1 MSESMRERPPCSIKD
16 GCGKSRVCSE
26 GVLTKTQNRLISSAT
41 ANYAPFCETSCRSSK
56 PARSSSELRDAMP
69 SVNSPG
75 FAKRPVSNGLPV
87 SVMKGTCK
95 TPFSGSSNLK
105 GLKGWNVVAGPARGV
120 YNSVSDAFPQESA
133 QSYRD
138 FRPAS
143 VTKSTHRVSTAERAL
158 LVGVGWK
165 RAPRFPGMPAGE
177 QGRENLSELVEL
189 ARSAGADVAGT
200 VFQLREAADPATLVG
215 RGKLD
220 EIRAEATAHKAPL
233 IIFDSNLSPIQQR
246 NIETATDRRV
256 IDRTQLILDIFAR
269 HARSREGQLQ
279 VELAQLNYLLPR
291 LTGKG
296 TAMSRLGGKSGGGG
310 AGGAG
315 GGAGR
320 IGVRGP
326 GEKKLET
333 DRRRIRDRVRKIEI
347 SIDEVRKQRALRRE
361 ARNAVP
367 LGTIAL
373 VGYTNAGK
381 STLFNALS
389 RAEVLVSSRMFA
401 TLDPTIRAL
410 RFPSNRRVLVSDTV
424 GFIRDLPKG
433 LLTAFRATL
442 EEVQEASLILH
453 VSDVS
458 NPHHEELDGEVE
470 KILRELG
477 VDGRPRLPVLNKM
490 DRLTPEE
497 RKAVTNG
504 AGKCADTG
512 NAPVLVS
519 ALTGD
524 GIEELLRRMDAE
536 MPTDP
541 LVTLSIRMP
550 LAEGRTLAMIHA
562 LGRVL
567 HSEIDDSHMRLDA
580 EVPAS
585 IAKRLRLKDYSVEET
600 FPRAVS

>member
-1 MSESMRERPPCSIKD
+1 
-16 GCGKSRVCSE
+16 
-26 GVLTKTQNRLISSAT
+26 
-41 ANYAPFCETSCRSSK
+41 
-56 PARSSSELRDAMP
+56 
-69 SVNSPG
+69 
-75 FAKRPVSNGLPV
+75 
-87 SVMKGTCK
+87 
-95 TPFSGSSNLK
+95 
-105 GLKGWNVVAGPARGV
+105 
-120 YNSVSDAFPQESA
+120 
-133 QSYRD
+133 
-138 FRPAS
+138 
-143 VTKSTHRVSTAERAL
+143 
-158 LVGVGWK
+158 
-165 RAPRFPGMPAGE
+165 MPAGE
-177 QGRENLSELVEL
+177 QGRESLTELVEL
-189 ARSAGADVAGT
+189 ARSAGAEIAGT
-200 VFQLREAADPATLVG
+200 VFQMRDSADPATLVG

-220 EIRAEATAHKAPL
+220 EIRAEATTHKAPL
-233 IIFDSNLSPIQQR
+233 IIFDSNLSPVQQR
-246 NIETATDRRV
+246 NIEEATERRV

-279 VELAQLNYLLPR
+279 VELAQLTYMLPR

-333 DRRRIRDRVRKIEI
+333 DRRRIRDRVSKIQA
-347 SIDEVRKQRALRRE
+347 SIEEVRKQRALRRE

-410 RFPSNRRVLVSDTV
+410 RLPSNRRVLVSDTV

-442 EEVQEASLILH
+442 EEVQEAALILH

-458 NPHHEELDGEVE
+458 NPHHDELDEEVD

-477 VDGRPRLPVLNKM
+477 VDGRPRLRVLNKM

-497 RKAVTNG
+497 RDAITS
-504 AGKCADTG
+504 
-512 NAPVLVS
+512 VS
-519 ALTGD
+519 
-524 GIEELLRRMDAE
+524 
-536 MPTDP
+536 
-541 LVTLSIRMP
+541 LSIRLP

-567 HSEIDDSHMRLDA
+567 HSETDDSHMRLDA

-585 IAKRLRLKDYSVEET
+585 IAKRLRLNDYAVEEP
-600 FPRAVS
+600 FPVLSRNIE

>member
-1 MSESMRERPPCSIKD
+1 
-16 GCGKSRVCSE
+16 
-26 GVLTKTQNRLISSAT
+26 
-41 ANYAPFCETSCRSSK
+41 
-56 PARSSSELRDAMP
+56 
-69 SVNSPG
+69 
-75 FAKRPVSNGLPV
+75 
-87 SVMKGTCK
+87 
-95 TPFSGSSNLK
+95 
-105 GLKGWNVVAGPARGV
+105 
-120 YNSVSDAFPQESA
+120 
-133 QSYRD
+133 
-138 FRPAS
+138 
-143 VTKSTHRVSTAERAL
+143 L

-177 QGRENLSELVEL
+177 QGRESLLELVEL
-189 ARSAGADVAGT
+189 ARSAGADIAGT
-200 VFQLREAADPATLVG
+200 VFQVRDKADSATLVG

-233 IIFDSNLSPIQQR
+233 IIFDSNLSPMQQR
-246 NIETATDRRV
+246 NIEEATERRV

-279 VELAQLNYLLPR
+279 VELAQLNYMLPR

-296 TAMSRLGGKSGGGG
+296 TSMSRLGGKSGGGG

-333 DRRRIRDRVRKIEI
+333 DRRRIRDRVGKIQRAIE
-347 SIDEVRKQRALRRE
+347 EVRKQRALRRE

-410 RFPSNRRVLVSDTV
+410 RLPSNRRVLISDTV

-442 EEVQEASLILH
+442 EEVQESALILH

-458 NPHHEELDGEVE
+458 NPHHHELDDEVE
-470 KILRELG
+470 KILQELG
-477 VDGRPRLPVLNKM
+477 VAGRPTLRVLNKI
-490 DRLTPEE
+490 DRLSPEE
-497 RKAVTNG
+497 RKAITNG
-504 AGKCADTG
+504 AERNG
-512 NAPVLVS
+512 NAAGAPVLVS
-519 ALTGD
+519 ALTGE
-524 GIEELLRRMDAE
+524 GIEELLRRIDAE
-536 MPTDP
+536 TPTDP
-541 LVTLSIRMP
+541 VVLLSMRLPM
-550 LAEGRTLAMIHA
+550 AEGRTLALIHA

-567 HSEIDDSHMRLDA
+567 HSEVQDSHMLLEA

-585 IAKRLRLKDYSVEET
+585 IAKRLRLNDFAIKET
-600 FPRAVS
+600 LRHVLS

>member
-1 MSESMRERPPCSIKD
+1 M
-16 GCGKSRVCSE
+16 
-26 GVLTKTQNRLISSAT
+26 
-41 ANYAPFCETSCRSSK
+41 
-56 PARSSSELRDAMP
+56 
-69 SVNSPG
+69 
-75 FAKRPVSNGLPV
+75 
-87 SVMKGTCK
+87 
-95 TPFSGSSNLK
+95 
-105 GLKGWNVVAGPARGV
+105 
-120 YNSVSDAFPQESA
+120 
-133 QSYRD
+133 
-138 FRPAS
+138 
-143 VTKSTHRVSTAERAL
+143 
-158 LVGVGWK
+158 GVGWK

-177 QGRENLSELVEL
+177 QGRESLLELVEL
-189 ARSAGADVAGT
+189 ARSAGAEIAGT
-200 VFQLREAADPATLVG
+200 VFQVRDTADPATLVG

-220 EIRAEATAHKAPL
+220 EIRAEATAHQAPL
-233 IIFDSNLSPIQQR
+233 IIFDSNLSPVQQR
-246 NIETATDRRV
+246 NIEEATERRV

-279 VELAQLNYLLPR
+279 VELAQLNYMLPR

-333 DRRRIRDRVRKIEI
+333 DRRRIRDRVSKIQN
-347 SIDEVRKQRALRRE
+347 SIEDVRKQRALRRE

-410 RFPSNRRVLVSDTV
+410 RLPSNRRVLVSDTV

-442 EEVQEASLILH
+442 EEVQEAALILH

-458 NPHHEELDGEVE
+458 NRHHDELDEEVD

-477 VDGRPRLPVLNKM
+477 VDGRPRLRVLNKVDQLTLE
-490 DRLTPEE
+490 DREALSNSAE
-497 RKAVTNG
+497 RSG
-504 AGKCADTG
+504 AG
-512 NAPVLVS
+512 APVLVS
-519 ALTGD
+519 ALTGE

-541 LVTLSIRMP
+541 VVTLSIRLP

-580 EVPAS
+580 EVPES
-585 IAKRLRLKDYSVEET
+585 IVKRLRLKEFVVEET
-600 FPRAVS
+600 FPRSLS

>member
-1 MSESMRERPPCSIKD
+1 
-16 GCGKSRVCSE
+16 V
-26 GVLTKTQNRLISSAT
+26 TKTQH
-41 ANYAPFCETSCRSSK
+41 
-56 PARSSSELRDAMP
+56 
-69 SVNSPG
+69 
-75 FAKRPVSNGLPV
+75 
-87 SVMKGTCK
+87 
-95 TPFSGSSNLK
+95 
-105 GLKGWNVVAGPARGV
+105 
-120 YNSVSDAFPQESA
+120 Q
-133 QSYRD
+133 
-138 FRPAS
+138 
-143 VTKSTHRVSTAERAL
+143 VSTAERAL

-177 QGRENLSELVEL
+177 QGRESLSELVEL
-189 ARSAGADVAGT
+189 ARSAGAEVAGT

-233 IIFDSNLSPIQQR
+233 IIFDSNLSPVQQR
-246 NIETATDRRV
+246 NIETVTDRRV

-315 GGAGR
+315 GGTGR

-333 DRRRIRDRVRKIEI
+333 DRRRIRERVRKIQA

-361 ARNAVP
+361 ARNAIP

-389 RAEVLVSSRMFA
+389 RAEVLVSSKMFA
-401 TLDPTIRAL
+401 TLDPTIRAIRL
-410 RFPSNRRVLVSDTV
+410 LSNRRVLLSDTV

-442 EEVQEASLILH
+442 EEVQEAALILH

-458 NPHHEELDGEVE
+458 NPHHDELDEDVE
-470 KILRELG
+470 KILRELD
-477 VDGRPRLPVLNKM
+477 VAHRPRLHVLNKV
-490 DRLTPEE
+490 DRLGLEE
-497 RKAVTNG
+497 RETLESSVAS
-504 AGKCADTG
+504 AGES
-512 NAPVLVS
+512 APVLVS
-519 ALTGD
+519 ALTGE
-524 GIEELLRRMDAE
+524 GIGQLLRRMDAI
-536 MPTDP
+536 MPVDP
-541 LVTLSIRMP
+541 LLTLSIRLP
-550 LAEGRTLAMIHA
+550 LTEGRTLAMIHA

-580 EVPAS
+580 EIPQSV
-585 IAKRLRLKDYSVEET
+585 AKRLRLKEYTVEGT
-600 FPRAVS
+600 FQPSLS

>member
-1 MSESMRERPPCSIKD
+1 MRD
-16 GCGKSRVCSE
+16 
-26 GVLTKTQNRLISSAT
+26 
-41 ANYAPFCETSCRSSK
+41 
-56 PARSSSELRDAMP
+56 
-69 SVNSPG
+69 
-75 FAKRPVSNGLPV
+75 
-87 SVMKGTCK
+87 
-95 TPFSGSSNLK
+95 
-105 GLKGWNVVAGPARGV
+105 
-120 YNSVSDAFPQESA
+120 
-133 QSYRD
+133 
-138 FRPAS
+138 
-143 VTKSTHRVSTAERAL
+143 
-158 LVGVGWK
+158 
-165 RAPRFPGMPAGE
+165 
-177 QGRENLSELVEL
+177 
-189 ARSAGADVAGT
+189 
-200 VFQLREAADPATLVG
+200 AADPATLGG

-233 IIFDSNLSPIQQR
+233 IIFDSNLSPMQQR
-246 NIETATDRRV
+246 NIEEATECRV

-279 VELAQLNYLLPR
+279 VELAQLNYMLPR

-315 GGAGR
+315 GAGR

-333 DRRRIRDRVRKIEI
+333 ARRRIRDRVGKIQNGI
-347 SIDEVRKQRALRRE
+347 ADLRKQRALRRE

-401 TLDPTIRAL
+401 TLDPTIRAIRL
-410 RFPSNRRVLVSDTV
+410 PSNRRVLVSDTV

-442 EEVQEASLILH
+442 EEVQEAALILH

-458 NPHHEELDGEVE
+458 NPHPNELDEEVH

-477 VDGRPRLPVLNKM
+477 VADRPRLRVLNKVDLLM
-490 DRLTPEE
+490 PEQRE
-497 RKAVTNG
+497 SLIHPNSHDSG
-504 AGKCADTG
+504 
-512 NAPVLVS
+512 PVLIS
-519 ALTGD
+519 AMAGD
-524 GIEELLRRMDAE
+524 GIDQLLRRIDLAL
-536 MPTDP
+536 PGDP
-541 LVTLSIRMP
+541 VVSLFLRVPLS
-550 LAEGRTLAMIHA
+550 EGRTLALIHA
-562 LGRVL
+562 MGRVL
-567 HSEIDDSHMRLDA
+567 HSAVEDSHMTLDA

-585 IAKRLRLKDYSVEET
+585 IAKRLHLSQYSVHET
-600 FPRAVS
+600 SKRNSS